1 MTLRPTSG
9 ARLAPTTSTP
19 SRRPLRLRVQV
30 IHALQPLTPGR
41 RTRLETGAV
50 DRLAVKGARTSALL
64 RLPRGRT
71 DHRDSLPRRPYRV
84 EPYEPLGRPAGDLVR
99 PRIGRD
105 QRGAV
110 QPRPVTGGRIILR
123 ELPRQRR
130 ARRLRADT
138 PGRSRTCAHGLGN
151 HCSSAELRGRKRGS
165 VSRPP
170 ANGPVERRRVYV
182 PTAPST
188 ESLGGRRSAKDAYAA
203 NARQQPQMSREA

>member
-110 QPRPVTGGRIILR
+110 H
-123 ELPRQRR
+123 
-130 ARRLRADT
+130 T